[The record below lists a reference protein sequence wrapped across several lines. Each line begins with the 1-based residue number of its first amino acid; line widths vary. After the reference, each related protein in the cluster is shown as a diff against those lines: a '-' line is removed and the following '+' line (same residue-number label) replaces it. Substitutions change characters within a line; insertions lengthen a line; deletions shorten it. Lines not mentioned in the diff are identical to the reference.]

1 MALNKI
7 NLIRPQAFNNKVI
20 FIDGFSGSGKSMIA
34 PIVSSFHSSELWQL
48 EHLFET
54 CLTLYSL
61 EEISLKATENL
72 IKMFVDK
79 HAINLMIGRNINY
92 RETDDSSAQKNL
104 LEERYIMRSKG
115 PEGDKATEMINTKKP
130 INIFMTHDIL
140 GISSPLF
147 SSLGDKLKLFIVP
160 IRHPYWLL
168 ENWVNNLW
176 YERVGKDPRELSITY
191 EFNGRIYPS
200 YAKGWEDKYDNC
212 SPYEK
217 AIEIIY
223 LHQKTLSK
231 SYSEAIE
238 SKILLIPFEKFATN
252 PEKFIR
258 QINSKLNSK
267 KSDSTNRIMKKMN
280 VPREFSEDFI
290 SKQKKSLFNTLKT
303 NKISTEY
310 KKLLEELAYSYETK
324 YLEIKT

>member
-20 FIDGFSGSGKSMIA
+20 FIDGFSGSGKSLIA
-34 PIVSSFHSSELWQL
+34 PIVSSFNSSELWQL
-48 EHLFET
+48 SDGLEN
-54 CLTLYSL
+54 CLRLCSL
-61 EEISLKATENL
+61 GEMSLKAAEHL
-72 IKMFVDK
+72 IKMYVDID
-79 HAINLMIGRNINY
+79 AYNLMIGRNINY

-115 PEGDKATEMINTKKP
+115 PEGDKVTEIINTKKP
-130 INIFMTHDIL
+130 INIFMTHDVL
-140 GISSPLF
+140 GIASPLF

-176 YERVGKDPRELSITY
+176 YERFGKDPRELSITY
-191 EFNGRIYPS
+191 ECNGRIYPI
-200 YAKGWEDKYDNC
+200 YAKGWEDKYDSC

-217 AIEIIY
+217 AIEIIS
-223 LHQKTLSK
+223 LHQKDLSN

-258 QINSKLNSK
+258 QITSKLNSST
-267 KSDSTNRIMKKMN
+267 SDSTNHIMKKMN

-290 SKQKKSLFNTLKT
+290 SKQKKSLFNILKT

-310 KKLLEELAYSYETK
+310 KKLLEELAYSYETE